1 MQYLMKKKELFIMP
15 IRWLDR
21 NNRTDFGGNPLQ
33 ARGVLNVE
41 FIIDKVVSVDASVS
55 IITTD
60 APAW

>member
-1 MQYLMKKKELFIMP
+1 MP